1 MHPERVTD
9 FFHFLSSMNIL
20 VANIGST
27 SFKYRLYRTEAG
39 AITPVAHGRVERIGQ
54 PGSPCSDYESAIR
67 LCTDDIA
74 GEGRALAGLSDLS
87 AIGFKAVH
95 AGPVSGA
102 RVVDDEVLEAME
114 AFAFFAPAH
123 NPPYVAA
130 MRSFRRALPG
140 VPLVALFETAF
151 FDALDEAATTY
162 AVPYAWRQDL
172 GVRRYGFHGAS
183 HRAASEHARSIVG
196 PKARHISCHLGGSSS
211 VAAIRDGVAVD
222 SSFGMSPQSGLP
234 QNNRTGDLDV
244 FAALFVMKRRG
255 LGVDEMAR
263 VLASESGLAGVSG
276 LSGDLRDLDEAASSG
291 NPRARLALDVYVR
304 AIRHSVGAFLVELGG
319 LDVLTFS
326 GGIGENSP
334 AIRAGVCRGLE
345 AFGIV
350 LDEGV
355 NAATR
360 AEARISPAGSPVAVL
375 VVPADEERIVARATA
390 EVIAGLPAPA
400 GGAHGA

>member
-1 MHPERVTD
+1 
-9 FFHFLSSMNIL
+9 MNIL

-27 SFKYRLYRTEAG
+27 SFKYRLYQADGSEGTA
-39 AITPVAHGRVERIGQ
+39 VAQGRIERIGQ
-54 PGSPCSDYESAIR
+54 PGSACPDYETAIR
-67 LCTDDIA
+67 LCTGDIA
-74 GEGRALAGLSDLS
+74 GEGRPLASLSDLS
-87 AIGFKAVH
+87 AVGFKAVH
-95 AGPVSGA
+95 AGPVGGA
-102 RVVDDEVLEAME
+102 RVVDDAVLAAME
-114 AFAFFAPAH
+114 EFAFFAPAH

-162 AVPYAWRQDL
+162 AVPYAWREDL

-183 HRAASEHARSIVG
+183 HRAAAEHARAIVG
-196 PKARHISCHLGGSSS
+196 PGARHISCHLGGSSS

-222 SSFGMSPQSGLP
+222 TSFGMSPQSGLP

-263 VLASESGLAGVSG
+263 VLSTGAGLAGVSG
-276 LSGDLRDLDEAASSG
+276 LSGDVRDLDEAAVAG

-304 AIRHSVGAFLVELGG
+304 AIRHYLGAFLVELGG

-334 AIRAGVCRGLE
+334 AIRAGVCRGLGT
-345 AFGIV
+345 FGIV

-360 AEARISPAGSPVAVL
+360 AAARISPAGSPVTVL

-390 EVIAGLPAPA
+390 EVVAGRQARA
-400 GGAHGA
+400 GGPHGA